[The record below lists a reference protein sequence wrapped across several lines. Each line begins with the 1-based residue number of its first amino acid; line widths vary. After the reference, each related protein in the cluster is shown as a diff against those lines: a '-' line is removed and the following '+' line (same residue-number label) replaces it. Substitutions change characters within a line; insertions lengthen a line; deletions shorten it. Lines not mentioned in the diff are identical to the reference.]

1 MTSTRATS
9 QTTNSHIDTFKRM
22 KTEYKSANTNMKSI
36 PEEIEENIEEEVN
49 NKLIM
54 DQLDSIREETGH
66 QSKNLDRSRTQTTAN
81 PKSGNSLK

>member
-1 MTSTRATS
+1 
-9 QTTNSHIDTFKRM
+9 
-22 KTEYKSANTNMKSI
+22 MKSI
-36 PEEIEENIEEEVN
+36 PEEIEETIEEQVN

-54 DQLDSIREETGH
+54 DKLDSICEETGH